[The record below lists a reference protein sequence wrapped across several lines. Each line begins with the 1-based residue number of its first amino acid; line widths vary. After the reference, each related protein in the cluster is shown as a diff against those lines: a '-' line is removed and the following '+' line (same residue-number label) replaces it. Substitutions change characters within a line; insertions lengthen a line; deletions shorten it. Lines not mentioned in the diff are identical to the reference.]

1 MISVGSSVKNVIN
14 KSRLLIKNIIA
25 VFFNTNESDWE
36 DVNDEWEN

>member
-14 KSRLLIKNIIA
+14 KSRLLIKNIISI
-25 VFFNTNESDWE
+25 FFNTNESDWE